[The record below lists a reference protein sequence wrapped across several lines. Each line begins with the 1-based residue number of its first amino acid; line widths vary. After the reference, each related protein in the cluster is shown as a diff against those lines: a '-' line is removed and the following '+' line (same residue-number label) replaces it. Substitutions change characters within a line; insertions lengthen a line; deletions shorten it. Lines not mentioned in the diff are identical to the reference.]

1 MSIYFFRN
9 IVQIIVNT
17 RNFCY
22 YFLGNLRVQNIVS
35 TTFLRIAMK
44 LNENM
49 YYLRLMHQYSI
60 SHLAKLVGY
69 SPNTLANWERGDI
82 SPNADAVEKLC
93 EIYEI
98 SPNQIFGWEK
108 CEDLE
113 SFLAERRQLIE
124 DLNDLKKQK
133 ASIEKRIKAL
143 K

>member
-1 MSIYFFRN
+1 
-9 IVQIIVNT
+9 
-17 RNFCY
+17 
-22 YFLGNLRVQNIVS
+22 
-35 TTFLRIAMK
+35 MK

-133 ASIEKRIKAL
+133 ASIEKRIKAYTDRFSRL
-143 K
+143 T